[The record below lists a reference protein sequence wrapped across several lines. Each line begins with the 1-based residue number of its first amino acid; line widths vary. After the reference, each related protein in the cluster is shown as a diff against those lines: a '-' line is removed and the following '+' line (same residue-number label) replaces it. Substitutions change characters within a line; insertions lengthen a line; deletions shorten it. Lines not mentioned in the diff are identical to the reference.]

1 MAKHKLD
8 LDDTGPITFV
18 RTIKIPTPSGTA
30 LDIKWTLKHRM
41 RDEMA
46 ELMAS
51 YRQRAADSKL
61 DPVDDV
67 PLTKEQ
73 AAQDARAAAES
84 DADAIM
90 DVASGWDLEGF
101 GFSKENLVKLCM
113 RYTAAAGTVLKDYS
127 VSMYEGR
134 LGN

>member
-1 MAKHKLD
+1 MAKPKID
-8 LDDTGPITFV
+8 LDDTGPITYA
-18 RTIKIPTPSGTA
+18 RAIKIPTPSGVA

-51 YRQRAADSKL
+51 YRQRAADAKL
-61 DPVDDV
+61 EPVDDT
-67 PLTKEQ
+67 PMTKEQ
-73 AAQDARAAAES
+73 AAKDARAAAES

-90 DVASGWDLEGF
+90 DVACGWDFEGF
-101 GFSKENLVKLCM
+101 SFGKENLVKLCM
-113 RYTAAAGTVLKDYS
+113 RYPAAAGTILKDYS